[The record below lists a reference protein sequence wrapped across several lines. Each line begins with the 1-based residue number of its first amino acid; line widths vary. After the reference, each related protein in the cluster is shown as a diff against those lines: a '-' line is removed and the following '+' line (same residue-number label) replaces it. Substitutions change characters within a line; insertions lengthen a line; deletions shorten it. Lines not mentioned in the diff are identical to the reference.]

1 MKNRAITIFLLGI
14 LLLNGCTNNKGV
26 ENGENSG
33 AQAASTYS
41 SVEDETTIDSSSVE
55 ATESG
60 SFNSEKGVKVDEST
74 FPDAGFR
81 DYISESVDT
90 NNDGLLSVEEIENV
104 TTIFLRANKDER
116 YSNLTSLKG
125 VEIFSELS
133 ELSIMGCGVKELD
146 LSGNR
151 KLTYLQCSDTEITNI
166 DVSIFPELRNLQIA
180 GTLIDS
186 IDVSHNFELH
196 TLDVSNTNI
205 EELELSN
212 NKELTQLYCN
222 NCEKISSLDLNT
234 NSHIQEISIAGTGIN
249 SLDVT
254 EFSEIITVTCDMD
267 DEIIGCD
274 ERKIL
279 RREKRKATKDQTFH
293 WDHYKSQLSKEDSEV
308 FNEYISVLDDES
320 KFFCFDWCDQE
331 HTFSGYLDSIMAGD
345 DPDIEG
351 IALVDMDGK
360 NGKELI
366 IHFNDGGGNYLIL
379 TRDGSKF
386 YGINLGERW
395 FEELQ
400 NDGKYLASGGAGD
413 WYLYTMSIDRN
424 GVKTNQFGE
433 LHGKE
438 DKDGNISDHLVVD
451 GKDIEDAKAW
461 LDQNYSDPVKW
472 IE

>member
-14 LLLNGCTNNKGV
+14 LLLNGCSNNKGV

-74 FPDAGFR
+74 FPDAVFR

-151 KLTYLQCSDTEITNI
+151 KLTYLQCSDTAITNI

-205 EELELSN
+205 VELELSN

-279 RREKRKATKDQTFH
+279 RREKH
-293 WDHYKSQLSKEDSEV
+293 
-308 FNEYISVLDDES
+308 
-320 KFFCFDWCDQE
+320 
-331 HTFSGYLDSIMAGD
+331 
-345 DPDIEG
+345 
-351 IALVDMDGK
+351 
-360 NGKELI
+360 
-366 IHFNDGGGNYLIL
+366 
-379 TRDGSKF
+379 
-386 YGINLGERW
+386 
-395 FEELQ
+395 
-400 NDGKYLASGGAGD
+400 
-413 WYLYTMSIDRN
+413 
-424 GVKTNQFGE
+424 
-433 LHGKE
+433 
-438 DKDGNISDHLVVD
+438 
-451 GKDIEDAKAW
+451 
-461 LDQNYSDPVKW
+461 
-472 IE
+472 

>member
-1 MKNRAITIFLLGI
+1 MKNRAIMIFLLGI
-14 LLLNGCTNNKGV
+14 LLLNGCSNNKGV
-26 ENGENSG
+26 GNGENSG
-33 AQAASTYS
+33 AQASSIFS

-60 SFNSEKGVKVDEST
+60 SSNSEKGVKVDEST
-74 FPDAGFR
+74 FPDDVFR
-81 DYISESVDT
+81 DYICESVDL
-90 NNDGLLSVEEIENV
+90 NRDGLLTDEEIESV
-104 TTIFLRANKDER
+104 TTIFLRAVRDEK

-125 VEIFSELS
+125 IEVFSELS

-146 LSGNR
+146 LSGNL
-151 KLTYLQCSDTEITNI
+151 KLTYLQCSDTAITNI

-180 GTLIDS
+180 DTLIDS
-186 IDVSHNFELH
+186 IDVSKNPELEVIAISN
-196 TLDVSNTNI
+196 TDIGELDVLNNPKLMAAHFSNCVN
-205 EELELSN
+205 LCRLDLSN
-212 NKELTQLYCN
+212 NP
-222 NCEKISSLDLNT
+222 
-234 NSHIQEISIAGTGIN
+234 HIQEISMDGSGI
-249 SLDVT
+249 SKMDVT

-267 DEIIGCD
+267 DEITGCD
-274 ERKIL
+274 ERKII

-308 FNEYISVLDDES
+308 FDEYISVLDDES

-451 GKDIEDAKAW
+451 GKEIEDAKAW
-461 LDQNYSDPVKW
+461 LDENYSDPVTW